1 LGRNVWNP
9 CSQGHIYE
17 QGNGRGNENMGDEV
31 RKLVIV
37 GSGPAGLTAAIYGS
51 RAALD
56 PLVFMGTKYGGQ
68 LMVTS
73 EVENFP
79 GFPDPVLGPDLME
92 RMKAQAQRLGAELM
106 QEDVIKVNF
115 RAYPFEVYTESGRV
129 RALSVI
135 VATGANPRRLNL
147 ASEAKLMGKGVSNC
161 AVCDAFFFRGK
172 KVAVVGGGDTA
183 VEEATFLTKFATS
196 VQVIHRRSELRA
208 SAVLQKEAFTD
219 PKISFVWD
227 TVVTEVLGDGK
238 VRGVR
243 TKNLKTGREGELEI
257 DGLFVAIGYD
267 PNTDIFRGQ
276 IELDEKGY
284 IKVRNETETD
294 VPGVFVAGDAHDFRY
309 RQAITAAADGCKALL
324 DAEKF
329 VKQKAEAATVSQR

>member
-1 LGRNVWNP
+1 MR
-9 CSQGHIYE
+9 E
-17 QGNGRGNENMGDEV
+17 ET
-31 RKLVIV
+31 RKLVII

-56 PLVFMGTKYGGQ
+56 PVVFMGTKYGGQ

-92 RMKAQAQRLGAELM
+92 RMKSQAQRLGAELI
-106 QEDVIKVNF
+106 QEDVVKVNF
-115 RAYPFEVYTESGRV
+115 RTYPFEVYTGSGMTK
-129 RALSVI
+129 ALSVV
-135 VATGANPRRLNL
+135 VATGANPKRLNL

-183 VEEATFLTKFATS
+183 IEEASFLTKFATS
-196 VQVIHRRSELRA
+196 VQVIHRRAELRA
-208 SAVLQKEAFTD
+208 SAALQKEAFSN
-219 PKISFVWD
+219 PKISFIWD

-238 VRGVR
+238 VRGVMTR
-243 TKNLKTGREGELEI
+243 NLKTGKEGELEV

-267 PNTDIFRGQ
+267 PNTEVFRGQ
-276 IELDEKGY
+276 VELDGKGY
-284 IKVRNETETD
+284 VKVRNETETS
-294 VPGVFVAGDAHDFRY
+294 VPGVFAAGDAHDFRY
-309 RQAITAAADGCKALL
+309 RQAITAAADGCRALL

-329 VKQKAEAATVSQR
+329 VKQRAEAATVSQR